1 VKQALRQLLSD
12 LLSAILFLVAYAVS
26 GSLFVAVGIAV
37 TAGLVQLASLGL
49 MGRRIEPMQWMSLG
63 LVVVLGGAT
72 MLTQSPR
79 FMMIKPTIVH
89 FAVAALMLRPGW
101 MIRYLPELVVRNVPE
116 PAIVA
121 AGYGWAALLVALG
134 LANLF
139 IALRF
144 DIAIWA
150 WFISV
155 GSVGTKLAAPC
166 NMASSGRSCARG
178 SHSQRHRGD
187 VQRGRGSRLPITG
200 VR

>member
-49 MGRRIEPMQWMSLG
+49 MGRRIEAIQWMSLG
-63 LVVVLGGAT
+63 LVIVLGGAT

-155 GSVGTKLAAPC
+155 GSVGTKLAAF
-166 NMASSGRSCARG
+166 ALQYGVFRAIVR
-178 SHSQRHRGD
+178 QR
-187 VQRGRGSRLPITG
+187 VAQSAT
-200 VR
+200 